1 LATKIALAH
10 EQNKLKE
17 VNQNAKILLKKCA
30 LLRIETVDEKW
41 LAEATKGNS

>member
-17 VNQNAKILLKKCA
+17 VNQNAKILLKNV
-30 LLRIETVDEKW
+30 LRLE
-41 LAEATKGNS
+41 